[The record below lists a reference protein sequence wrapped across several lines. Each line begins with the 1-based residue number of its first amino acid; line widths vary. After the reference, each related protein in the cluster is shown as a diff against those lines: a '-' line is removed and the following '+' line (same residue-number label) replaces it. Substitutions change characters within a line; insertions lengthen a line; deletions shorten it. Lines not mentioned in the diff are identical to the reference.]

1 MRAPPG
7 SRADYAHF
15 SQHTT
20 RWMDNDTY
28 GHLNNV
34 VHYMVFD
41 ATVNSWLIEQGLLE
55 PRNSEAIG
63 LVVESGCRYHGQM
76 SYPQIVTAGLRV
88 ASIGS
93 SSVTYEIGLFPDSS
107 DVAAAEGFFVHVY
120 VDAKTHLPCP
130 IRPKTRATLQTLQQW
145 GASPPIHNGCEGS

>member
-7 SRADYAHF
+7 SRVDYVHF

-34 VHYMVFD
+34 VHYMLFD
-41 ATVNSWLIEQGLLE
+41 ATVNSWLIGQGLLD
-55 PRNSEAIG
+55 PREGAAIG
-63 LVVESGCRYHGQM
+63 FVIESGCRYHGPM
-76 SYPQIVTAGLRV
+76 SYPQIISAGLKV
-88 ASIGS
+88 ANIGS
-93 SSVTYEIGLFPDSS
+93 SSVRYEIALFPDSS

-120 VDAKTHLPCP
+120 VDSKTHRPSP
-130 IRPKTRATLQTLQQW
+130 IPPQTRAALQTLQK
-145 GASPPIHNGCEGS
+145 